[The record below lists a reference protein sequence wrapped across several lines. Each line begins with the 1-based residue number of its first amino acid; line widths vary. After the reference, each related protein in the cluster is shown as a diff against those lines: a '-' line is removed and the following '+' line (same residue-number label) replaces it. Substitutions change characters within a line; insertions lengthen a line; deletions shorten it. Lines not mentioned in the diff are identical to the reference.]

1 MKRRVQVCWDAT
13 EEHETETDW
22 YATGYLCNYFLSLA
36 EDELQPDFGDGER
49 KSRIQELE
57 EVRGFDSCPARS
69 SDPPSTGAGK
79 TESSGAPGVLV
90 GARSSQPS
98 ARTTV
103 CCLLLNFVSTSM
115 SYVTRARAR
124 SRESTLRRRE
134 LVSSG

>member
-57 EVRGFDSCPARS
+57 EVRVLHRCPVCPVRLILRAQELARLKAQEHQGS
-69 SDPPSTGAGK
+69 
-79 TESSGAPGVLV
+79 
-90 GARSSQPS
+90 
-98 ARTTV
+98 
-103 CCLLLNFVSTSM
+103 
-115 SYVTRARAR
+115 
-124 SRESTLRRRE
+124 
-134 LVSSG
+134 